1 MGNLLNNMKILHD
14 AQIQCGAGVFEMVLV
29 SKGEVLGFL
38 AACNNYYFARV
49 TVKNLLHMCTSI

>member
-1 MGNLLNNMKILHD
+1 MKILHD

-49 TVKNLLHMCTSI
+49 TVKNLLHMCTNI